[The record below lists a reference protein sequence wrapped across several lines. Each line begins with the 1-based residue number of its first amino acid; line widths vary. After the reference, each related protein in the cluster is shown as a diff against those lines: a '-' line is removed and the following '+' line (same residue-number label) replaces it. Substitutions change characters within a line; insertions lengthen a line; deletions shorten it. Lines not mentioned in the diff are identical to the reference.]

1 MRRGQQSLPTIKRVE
16 TALDKINDGDILPE
30 GVKIERIYDRK
41 DLISITTSTVM
52 HNLLFGMALVFFVQ
66 WLFLGDLRSAI
77 IVAAIIPFALSFA
90 VVIFLIRG
98 ESANLLSVG
107 AIDFGLIVDAAVIM
121 VENIYRRLS
130 EHSAPAL
137 PDGNNGNASLG
148 SKLATIF
155 DAAGEVNRAILFSA
169 GIIIVGFIPL
179 FTLSGVE
186 GHIFGPMA
194 KTYAYALSGALLAT
208 FVVSPH

>member
-1 MRRGQQSLPTIKRVE
+1 M
-16 TALDKINDGDILPE
+16 
-30 GVKIERIYDRK
+30 
-41 DLISITTSTVM
+41 
-52 HNLLFGMALVFFVQ
+52 Q

-169 GIIIVGFIPL
+169 WHHHRRLHSAVHLERGGRSYFR
-179 FTLSGVE
+179 
-186 GHIFGPMA
+186 PMA

-208 FVVSPH
+208 FVVSPALERRPAAGPDGGD